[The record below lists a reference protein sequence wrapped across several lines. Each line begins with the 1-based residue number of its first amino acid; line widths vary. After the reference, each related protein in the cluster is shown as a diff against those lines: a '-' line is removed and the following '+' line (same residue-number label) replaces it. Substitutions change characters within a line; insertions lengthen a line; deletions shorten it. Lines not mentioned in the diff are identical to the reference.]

1 MTSVVLK
8 SKILEVICISD
19 QKCPHHLIGQD
30 AAQFVLV
37 QKQQPLQTN
46 QLIGLQ
52 FEPGTGRTDR
62 QTDSVLKLSEINIK
76 QFNRDKLAANFKKK
90 LRIETGD

>member
-1 MTSVVLK
+1 M
-8 SKILEVICISD
+8 LEVNSLTPQALSHHFISE
-19 QKCPHHLIGQD
+19 D

-52 FEPGTGRTDR
+52 SEPVKSITD
-62 QTDSVLKLSEINIK
+62 
-76 QFNRDKLAANFKKK
+76 
-90 LRIETGD
+90 